1 MRSSTTSAAKA
12 TTAAQTANC
21 LNCGTALTGPFC
33 SHCGQRAIGAYPTVA
48 EMIGDAWEEL
58 SGWDGRLARTARILL
73 RRPGALTVEALEG
86 RRVRYVSPVRLYLLA
101 SLVYFLCAVAVPN
114 LRSIEPVQLPG
125 SSEQVIKVDATG
137 RLVGLTGEQRAQA
150 LKNLE
155 RAPWWT
161 QAMMRPILLDPEGF
175 RQRYVQILPRVLF
188 VLVPVFA
195 GIVALFYR
203 RRPFPQHLVFAVHL
217 HTVIFIVLTLREL
230 SQLARS
236 ALVLDIVEFAATV
249 TIAGYGLIAF
259 RRVYRESWW
268 RVLPKALGIAFIYG
282 IVGVIA
288 MLATTIWVVA
298 FN

>member
-1 MRSSTTSAAKA
+1 
-12 TTAAQTANC
+12 
-21 LNCGTALTGPFC
+21 
-33 SHCGQRAIGAYPTVA
+33 
-48 EMIGDAWEEL
+48 MIGDAWEEL

-125 SSEQVIKVDATG
+125 SSEQVIKVDETG